1 MQLRRRLRRVGAI
14 VGTIAIGGLLGF
26 LVPTVVAEYS
36 PAPQQ
41 QQQPQA
47 RQMAASMVELPIARD
62 FINAFVSNDQAR
74 LKALGAAELD
84 TVKANDLAGQV
95 VEVGKPVLLGTVGGP
110 GISIQAYAAP
120 ATMTDG
126 TKTILSWRVVTNS
139 GRAGLILPPRRA
151 GPDAMTLDPNAEQPP
166 MTPEPAAPDAPASPA
181 APAPDPAAHARRLAD
196 DRDGGRDA
204 GLVRGTRRRPP
215 RRAAEPS
222 RPSLFQDRPLTQL
235 EQKRLDVARVQP
247 KPWEPSDDL
256 LDPTSDTGWESAA
269 SHELIAI
276 RPEDVVT
283 PESQPFV
290 APSAAGARRR
300 RGRSG
305 RGRRPGGRR
314 ARTGKLGPH
323 LGQRGCR
330 RRDDDGRHI
339 HHPVRRRRGRRIG
352 PVRARHRRA
361 DRCRTRTAAAG
372 GRPRPERAPLAPG
385 DPGHPNQAGRRR
397 PAAHPRRPVPDRR
410 RDGAG
415 ASSPAARPRRWCRSR
430 TRPQVVAANEGTTET
445 VPPQVRSL
453 IDALRSD
460 NQTAVQLVVPAQP
473 YRYLAGELASDGI
486 SQIIGARALYT
497 YAIGND
503 SATEILVTGVD
514 QSGNALTFNLVV
526 HLKDGAITEFR

>member
-1 MQLRRRLRRVGAI
+1 
-14 VGTIAIGGLLGF
+14 
-26 LVPTVVAEYS
+26 
-36 PAPQQ
+36 
-41 QQQPQA
+41 
-47 RQMAASMVELPIARD
+47 
-62 FINAFVSNDQAR
+62 
-74 LKALGAAELD
+74 
-84 TVKANDLAGQV
+84 
-95 VEVGKPVLLGTVGGP
+95 
-110 GISIQAYAAP
+110 
-120 ATMTDG
+120 MTF
-126 TKTILSWRVVTNS
+126 
-139 GRAGLILPPRRA
+139 
-151 GPDAMTLDPNAEQPP
+151 DPNAEQPP
-166 MTPEPAAPDAPASPA
+166 MTPEPAAPEAPASPA
-181 APAPDPAAHARRLAD
+181 APAADPAA
-196 DRDGGRDA
+196 
-204 GLVRGTRRRPP
+204 PP
-215 RRAAEPS
+215 AEPS

-290 APSAAGARRR
+290 APSQPVPAVATAGPVAAGV
-300 RGRSG
+300 
-305 RGRRPGGRR
+305 P
-314 ARTGKLGPH
+314 
-323 LGQRGCR
+323 
-330 RRDDDGRHI
+330 
-339 HHPVRRRRGRRIG
+339 
-352 PVRARHRRA
+352 
-361 DRCRTRTAAAG
+361 AAA
-372 GRPRPERAPLAPG
+372 APG
-385 DPGHPNQAGRRR
+385 QASSALTWASAGAGVTTTTATSTA
-397 PAAHPRRPVPDRR
+397 PFVA
-410 RDGAG
+410 GAG
-415 ASSPAARPRRWCRSR
+415 AASAPFAPATVVPIGAAPGQPPPEVALAPSERRWRRATRGTRTRLSVAARPLLLAGLFLIGVAMGLAVFARGQAAALV
-430 TRPQVVAANEGTTET
+430 PQQNPAQVVAANEGTTET